1 MFLNTHFP
9 KAAKYWYQGKFYD
22 WSEADFHP
30 MMHAL
35 HYGTCVF
42 EGIRAYKT
50 DKGPAIFRLPEHTDR
65 FLLSAGVIKMKVPYT
80 KGEIDDAVKSTV
92 RVNGL
97 DSCYIRPLLFYS
109 YGNLGLV
116 PKACPVEMA
125 VSAWEWAAYLGEN
138 AARGVNALI
147 VPWRRVHHT
156 QFNMSA
162 KLGGVYVQSTI
173 CGMEARE
180 QGFDEAIFLNM
191 EGRVAEGPGQNVFV
205 VKGDTLVTN
214 GRTESALEG
223 ITRTSIL
230 EIGAGLGYK
239 TVVGPITKDD
249 LFRADEAFYCGTA
262 VEVIPIVAV
271 TDGSD
276 PAGPRTAHTIGTG
289 KPGPVVQRLIKAF
302 ADAVGGRDPRYE
314 KWLTYVG
321 K

>member
-1 MFLNTHFP
+1 
-9 KAAKYWYQGKFYD
+9 
-22 WSEADFHP
+22 

-80 KGEIDDAVKSTV
+80 KDEIDEAVKSTV

-239 TVVGPITKDD
+239 TTVGPISKDD
-249 LFRADEAFYCGTA
+249 LFGADEAFYCGTA

-271 TDGSD
+271 TDGSV